1 MKSISDFLWDIPDSE
16 DEKRSQ
22 IWPLEQLSRPIREG
36 DDSSYGFTRQSRSVE
51 WWDEKEV
58 IEPIQEMFLESKRAI
73 KNFVSIED
81 VWSGR
86 VLESSR
92 DYFIAKLSDE
102 EFRHSDRI
110 VKIWKNK
117 IDHSLLADIQE
128 GASFKWS
135 FGKRYTG
142 VLEEYQKMS
151 FKPRL
156 NINAD
161 DMDRMV
167 MDMIQGF
174 EDIFSESDEDET

>member
-1 MKSISDFLWDIPDSE
+1 MKAVSDFLWEIPDEESE
-16 DEKRSQ
+16 KMSQ
-22 IWPLEQLSRPIREG
+22 IWPMEQFSRPIRGG
-36 DDSSYGFTRQSRSVE
+36 DDSSYSFIRQSRSVE
-51 WWDEKEV
+51 WRDEKEV

-86 VLESSR
+86 VLESSQE
-92 DYFIAKLSDE
+92 YFIAKLSDE
-102 EFRHSDRI
+102 EYRHSDRV
-110 VKIWKNK
+110 VKIWKNR

-142 VLEEYQKMS
+142 VIEDYQKMS
-151 FKPRL
+151 FNPRL

-174 EDIFSESDEDET
+174 EDIFSEPDED